1 MQGNKLV
8 NDEDPESVL
17 VSINRNKLNYSHM
30 EGLLHDYGIFA
41 TEVVAIVRH
50 ISETS
55 WCICGID
62 WRVK

>member
-1 MQGNKLV
+1 MENLLVPINGN
-8 NDEDPESVL
+8 E
-17 VSINRNKLNYSHM
+17 LNYSHM

-41 TEVVAIVRH
+41 TKVMAIIRR

-55 WCICGID
+55 WRVRGID

>member
-17 VSINRNKLNYSHM
+17 VSINGNKLNYSHM

-41 TEVVAIVRH
+41 TEVVAIVRQ

-55 WCICGID
+55 WRICGID